1 MREIVYNTNNILLD
15 EGLFFAKS
23 IFETILWAD
32 RPMFLDMHMER
43 LEKSLKILEMEPLEK
58 NELLSFLEKLKIKNK
73 AVKIV
78 VTPLNIIIT
87 DREIPYKDKDYKK
100 GFSMTFSKVI
110 RNSTS
115 RFTYIKSTAYIENI
129 IEKKNAVKRGFN
141 DVIFLNEKGFITET
155 SCANI
160 FIVKDNVIFTPKEK
174 DGLLSGII
182 RRWIIENHNIIEKS
196 ITADELKNADEVF
209 ITNSLVG
216 TMKINSIDD
225 IIYDKT
231 EVYGLIKQN
240 FEKARRYYGGLV

>member
-1 MREIVYNTNNILLD
+1 
-15 EGLFFAKS
+15 
-23 IFETILWAD
+23 
-32 RPMFLDMHMER
+32 ME
-43 LEKSLKILEMEPLEK
+43 
-58 NELLSFLEKLKIKNK
+58 ELHGSQM
-73 AVKIV
+73 
-78 VTPLNIIIT
+78 NIIIT

-100 GFSMTFSKVI
+100 GFNMTFSKVI

-160 FIVKDNVIFTPKEK
+160 FIVKDNSIFTPKVK

-196 ITADELKNADEVF
+196 ITALELKNADEVF

-231 EVYGLIKQN
+231 EVYGLIKKN
-240 FEKARRYYGGLV
+240 FENARRYYGGLVK

>member
-1 MREIVYNTNNILLD
+1 M
-15 EGLFFAKS
+15 
-23 IFETILWAD
+23 
-32 RPMFLDMHMER
+32 
-43 LEKSLKILEMEPLEK
+43 
-58 NELLSFLEKLKIKNK
+58 
-73 AVKIV
+73 
-78 VTPLNIIIT
+78 NIIIT

-100 GFSMTFSKVI
+100 GFNMTFSKVI

-129 IEKKNAVKRGFN
+129 IEKKNA
-141 DVIFLNEKGFITET
+141 
-155 SCANI
+155 
-160 FIVKDNVIFTPKEK
+160 IFTPKVK

-196 ITADELKNADEVF
+196 ITALELKNADEVF

-231 EVYGLIKQN
+231 EVYGLIKKN
-240 FEKARRYYGGLV
+240 FENARRYYGGLVKW

>member
-1 MREIVYNTNNILLD
+1 MRQIVYNANKILLD

-23 IFETILWAD
+23 VFETILWVD

-43 LEKSLKILEMEPLEK
+43 LEKSLKILDMEPLEK
-58 NELLSFLEKLKIKNK
+58 NELLSFFRKLNIKNR
-73 AVKIV
+73 AVKVV

-87 DREIPYKDKDYKK
+87 DRELPYKDKDYKK
-100 GFSMTFSKVI
+100 GFNMTFSKVI

-129 IEKKNAVKRGFN
+129 IEKKNA
-141 DVIFLNEKGFITET
+141 
-155 SCANI
+155 
-160 FIVKDNVIFTPKEK
+160 IFTPKVK

-196 ITADELKNADEVF
+196 ITALELKNADEVF

-231 EVYGLIKQN
+231 EVYGLIKKN
-240 FEKARRYYGGLV
+240 FENARRYYGGLVK